1 MFFNCRLPGSYY
13 TARML
18 WGSFHFN
25 LSGKVV
31 CVDFTYMSSSF
42 IWICILCQRSCHHF
56 FVWNCVLCHST
67 RLRSTPLEVD
77 FLWNHNM
84 NHLLIQNQLI
94 VSKHENSNMFGPNY
108 LAANYSPLAFRCT
121 KMWDKSKSATFLD
134 AHCASISSTYPCQMS
149 VGP

>member
-13 TARML
+13 TALML
-18 WGSFHFN
+18 WGSFHFI
-25 LSGKVV
+25 LFGKVV

-94 VSKHENSNMFGPNY
+94 VSNQREFEYVWSQLFSSKLFASGFSLHQNVRQVKIRS
-108 LAANYSPLAFRCT
+108 LFR
-121 KMWDKSKSATFLD
+121 
-134 AHCASISSTYPCQMS
+134 CASISSTYLCQM
-149 VGP
+149 